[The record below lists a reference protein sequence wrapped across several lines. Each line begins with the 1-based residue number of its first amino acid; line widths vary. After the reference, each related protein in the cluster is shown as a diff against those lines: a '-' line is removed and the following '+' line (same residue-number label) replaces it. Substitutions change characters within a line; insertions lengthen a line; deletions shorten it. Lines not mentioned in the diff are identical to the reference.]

1 MKSHIEKVFEDHFDT
16 FKRLSDDHLDILVE
30 ITVSIV
36 DCYKNNKKVV
46 LFGNGGSAADAQHI
60 ATELMGRYT
69 MERDSLP
76 ALALTVNPLVMTAVA
91 NDYGYRQT
99 FERQVAGLVAPGDVV
114 IGLSTSGVSEN
125 VILGILKAK
134 EKGAKTIAFTGEGGG
149 ELKGI
154 VHILFEAPSK
164 NTGRVQEVHMT
175 AGHIICELVEQS
187 LFGNNDK

>member
-1 MKSHIEKVFEDHFDT
+1 MKNHIQKVFDDHFNT
-16 FKRLSDDHLDILVE
+16 FKQLSDSHLDVLVE

-36 DCYKNNKKVV
+36 DCYKNSKKVV

-99 FERQVAGLVAPGDVV
+99 FERQVAGLVVPGDVV
-114 IGLSTSGVSEN
+114 IGLSTSGVSES
-125 VILGILKAK
+125 VVQGILKAK

-149 ELKGI
+149 ELKNL
-154 VHILFEAPSK
+154 VHILFEVPSK
-164 NTGRVQEVHMT
+164 NTARVQEVHMT
-175 AGHIICELVEQS
+175 AGHIICELVEQT
-187 LFGNNDK
+187 LFGNND